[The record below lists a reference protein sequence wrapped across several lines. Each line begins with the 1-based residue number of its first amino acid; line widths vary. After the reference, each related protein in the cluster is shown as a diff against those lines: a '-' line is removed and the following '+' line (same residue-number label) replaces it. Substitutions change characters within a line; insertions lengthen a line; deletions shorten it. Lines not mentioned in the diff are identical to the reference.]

1 MNLLK
6 VKLTSIQEWTGV
18 KFLAIAGVLFVLF
31 KLLSVVPYLNV
42 FFMNPI
48 VQVIVPYVIIINI
61 FKPQI
66 SYSLWASLALIVTA
80 ILAVLIGK
88 NSVADLIGV
97 AVYVLLWMS
106 LAQLLVQKWRTRQS
120 NRPLS

>member
-66 SYSLWASLALIVTA
+66 SESLWASLALIVIA
-80 ILAVLIGK
+80 MLAVLIGK